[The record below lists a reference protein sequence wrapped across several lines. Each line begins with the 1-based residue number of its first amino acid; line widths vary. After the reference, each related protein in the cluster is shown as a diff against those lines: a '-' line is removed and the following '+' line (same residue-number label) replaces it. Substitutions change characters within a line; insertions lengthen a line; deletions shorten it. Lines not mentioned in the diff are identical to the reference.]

1 MEAHPLNL
9 SRVPL
14 ARLLHLSRYP
24 ASLLTL
30 LLGAV
35 AMLGN
40 NVAAQEPATPVA
52 IARETLSQWVATK
65 RIISEEREAW
75 RRGKQTMASQMD
87 VVRREIDALNARI
100 EAAKSGIAD
109 AEKKFG
115 ELEAERA
122 ARKLVSKSLVERIAS
137 LEERTRQLLPRV
149 PAPLAENVA
158 PISQR
163 LPANEEQREKLSLS
177 ARYQNVIG
185 VLNAIDKWNRAV
197 TLKSELRELSS
208 GRTVEV
214 SVLYMG
220 LGQGYYVG
228 APGKDGK
235 ATIAGVGIASPT
247 GWTWREANDL
257 APAIQRAVSIYK
269 NEGLASLVRLPV
281 QIR

>member
-1 MEAHPLNL
+1 MEAHPLEL
-9 SRVPL
+9 SRAPM

-24 ASLLTL
+24 VSLLAL

-40 NVAAQEPATPVA
+40 HVAAQDPATPVA

-100 EAAKSGIAD
+100 ETAKSGIAD
-109 AEKKFG
+109 ADKKSG

-149 PAPLAENVA
+149 PVPLAENIA

-163 LPANEEQREKLSLS
+163 LPANDEQRGQLSLS

-197 TLKSELRELSS
+197 TLTSERRELSS

-247 GWTWREANDL
+247 GWNWREANDL